1 MIKIIGLGPGA
12 PEALTIGAVKALEEG
27 KNIYFRTEKHP
38 TVDYLRGK
46 IKEFKTYDHYYETS
60 ESFDQVYNS
69 IAEDI
74 VSKYKEDEEI
84 IYAVP
89 GHPLVA
95 EKSVFN
101 LMNLCDEK
109 GIRYEI
115 LPAVSFIDAMMDVL
129 KIDPIEGL
137 KVIDA
142 FDMKNQILDKRIG
155 TIITQVYNP
164 LIASE
169 VKLRLLE
176 YYNDE
181 TEIYYVRA
189 AGIVSEESVRKIPIY
204 ELDMQEDIDY
214 LTSIYIPKD
223 MDNKKDFNDLV
234 EIIDTLRGENGC
246 PWDMEQTHESIKNQL
261 LEEAYE
267 VIDSINN
274 DDIDGMVEELGDVL
288 LHVVFH
294 ASLGKDDGYFNI
306 YDILES
312 ICNKMIYRHPHV
324 FSDGKVNNSGEVLE
338 NWEELKRKEKSF
350 NTVTEEMN
358 AIAKALPSLIR
369 AHKVQK
375 KAAKVGFD
383 WDDIEDAAL
392 KVQEELKEVLDV
404 YKSNNKEKI
413 KDEVGDLIFACVN
426 VARKLNID
434 EEEAVNSTIQ
444 KFIRR
449 FSFIEEEALKSNK
462 NLNEMTLKEMD
473 LLWEQAKNK
482 EFNEKKKDL

>member
-12 PEALTIGAVKALEEG
+12 PEALTIGAVRALEEG

-38 TVDYLRGK
+38 TVDYLKGRV
-46 IKEFKTYDHYYETS
+46 KEFKTYDHYYEVS
-60 ESFDQVYNS
+60 ENFDEVYSS
-69 IAEDI
+69 IAKDI
-74 VSKYKEDEEI
+74 INNHKDCNEI

-101 LMNLCDEK
+101 LMNLCDEE
-109 GIRYEI
+109 GIKYEI
-115 LPAVSFIDAMMDVL
+115 VPAVSFIDAMMDVL

-142 FDMKNQILDKRIG
+142 FDINNQVLDKRIG
-155 TIITQVYNP
+155 TIITQVYNQ

-169 VKLRLLE
+169 VKLRLLD
-176 YYNDE
+176 YYNDD
-181 TEIYYVRA
+181 TEIYFVRA
-189 AGIVSEESVRKIPIY
+189 AGIEGEESIRKIPIY

-223 MDNKKDFNDLV
+223 MNNKKDFNDLV
-234 EIIDTLRGENGC
+234 EIVDKLRGEDGC

-267 VIDSINN
+267 LVDSINN
-274 DDIDGMVEELGDVL
+274 DDIDGMIEELGDVL

-294 ASLGKDDGYFNI
+294 ASIGKDDGYFNI
-306 YDILES
+306 YDVIGS
-312 ICNKMIYRHPHV
+312 ICDKMIYRHPHV
-324 FSDGKVNNSGEVLE
+324 FGSLDISNSDEVLD
-338 NWEELKRKEKSF
+338 NWEELKKKEKHF
-350 NTVTEEMN
+350 ETITDEMK
-358 AIAKALPSLIR
+358 AVATALPALIR

-383 WDDIEDAAL
+383 WDKVEEAAL
-392 KVQEELKEVLDV
+392 KVKEELKEVLDV

-413 KDEVGDLIFACVN
+413 KGEVGDLIFACVN
-426 VARKLNID
+426 VARLLKVD
-434 EEEAVNSTIQ
+434 EEEALNLTIK
-444 KFIRR
+444 KFINR
-449 FSFIEEEALKSNK
+449 FSFIEEEALKK
-462 NLNEMTLKEMD
+462 GKTLNEMTLEEMD
-473 LLWEQAKNK
+473 KIWNIAKDK
-482 EFNEKKKDL
+482 EFHKNKKDL

>member
-12 PEALTIGAVKALEEG
+12 PEALTIGSVKALEECE
-27 KNIYFRTEKHP
+27 NIYFRTEKHP
-38 TVDYLRGK
+38 TVDYLKDK
-46 IKEFKTYDHYYETS
+46 IKDFKTYDHYYEES
-60 ESFDQVYNS
+60 ESFDEVYDS
-69 IAEDI
+69 IARDI
-74 VSKYKEDEEI
+74 ISKYSECNEI
-84 IYAVP
+84 VYAVP

-95 EKSVFN
+95 EKSVSN
-101 LMNLCDEK
+101 LIKLCDEK
-109 GIRYEI
+109 GIKYSI
-115 LPAVSFIDAMMDVL
+115 IPAVSFIDAMMDVL

-169 VKLRLLE
+169 VKLKLLE

-189 AGIVSEESVRKIPIY
+189 AGIIKEESIRKIPIY

-223 MDNKKDFNDLV
+223 IDNKKDFNDLV
-234 EIIDTLRGENGC
+234 KIIEVLRGENGC
-246 PWDMEQTHESIKNQL
+246 PWDIEQTHQSIKNEI

-267 VIDSINN
+267 VVDSINN
-274 DDIDGMVEELGDVL
+274 DDIDGMIEELGDVL

-294 ASLGKDDGYFNI
+294 ASIGNDDGYFNI
-306 YDILES
+306 YDIIQS

-324 FSDGKVNNSGEVLE
+324 FGRDKLSNSKEVIDSWDDIKK
-338 NWEELKRKEKSF
+338 NEKNFKSI
-350 NTVTEEMN
+350 TDEME
-358 AIAKALPSLIR
+358 AVAKALPSLIR
-369 AHKVQK
+369 ADKIQR

-383 WDDIEDAAL
+383 WDNIEGAAL
-392 KVQEELKEVLDV
+392 KVEEELKEVLEV

-413 KDEVGDLIFACVN
+413 KDEVGDLLFACVN
-426 VARKLNID
+426 IARKLDIN
-434 EEEAVNSTIQ
+434 EEEAVNLTIK

-449 FSFIEEEALKSNK
+449 FSFIEEESKMINKS
-462 NLNEMTLKEMD
+462 LKEMKLEEMD
-473 LLWEQAKNK
+473 SLWNK
-482 EFNEKKKDL
+482 SKGLEKDIE

>member
-12 PEALTIGAVKALEEG
+12 PEALTIGAVKALEECES
-27 KNIYFRTEKHP
+27 IYFRTEKHP
-38 TVDYLRGK
+38 TVDYLKDK
-46 IKEFKTYDHYYETS
+46 IKEFKTYDHYYEIS
-60 ESFDQVYNS
+60 ESFDEVYDN
-69 IAEDI
+69 IATDI
-74 VSKYKEDEEI
+74 INKYSEYNEI

-101 LMNLCDEK
+101 LIKLCDEK

-169 VKLRLLE
+169 VKLKLLE

-189 AGIVSEESVRKIPIY
+189 AGIVQEETVRKIPIY
-204 ELDMQEDIDY
+204 ELDMQDDIDY

-223 MDNKKDFNDLV
+223 VDNKKDFNDLV
-234 EIIDTLRGENGC
+234 KIIEVLRGENGC
-246 PWDMEQTHESIKNQL
+246 PWDMEQTHESIKNEL

-267 VIDSINN
+267 VVDSINN
-274 DDIDGMVEELGDVL
+274 DDLDGMIEELGDVL

-294 ASLGKDDGYFNI
+294 ASIGNDDGYFNI
-306 YDILES
+306 YDIIQS

-324 FSDGKVNNSGEVLE
+324 FGEDRLSSSQEVIE
-338 NWEELKRKEKSF
+338 AWDDIKKREKEFKS
-350 NTVTEEMN
+350 VTEEMD
-358 AIAKALPSLIR
+358 AVAKALPSLIR

-383 WDDIEDAAL
+383 WDNLEDAAI
-392 KVQEELKEVLDV
+392 KVKEELKEVLEV

-413 KDEVGDLIFACVN
+413 KDEVGDLLFACVN
-426 VARKLNID
+426 IARKLNIN
-434 EEEAVNSTIQ
+434 EEEAVNSTIK
-444 KFIRR
+444 KFIKR
-449 FSFIEEEALKSNK
+449 FSFIEEGAKAINK
-462 NLNEMTLKEMD
+462 PLNEMSLEEMD
-473 LLWEQAKNK
+473 YLWDKSKALENNI
-482 EFNEKKKDL
+482 E

>member
-38 TVDYLRGK
+38 TVNYLKGK
-46 IKEFKTYDHYYETS
+46 IKDFKTYDNYYETS
-60 ESFDQVYNS
+60 DSFDEVYNN
-69 IAEDI
+69 IARDI
-74 VSKYKEDEEI
+74 IDKYSNENEL

-101 LMNLCDEK
+101 LIELCDEK
-109 GIRYEI
+109 GIKYEI
-115 LPAVSFIDAMMDVL
+115 VPAVSFIDAMMDVL

-142 FDMKNQILDKRIG
+142 FDMKNQVLDKRIG
-155 TIITQVYNP
+155 TIITQVYNQ

-169 VKLRLLE
+169 VKLKLLD

-189 AGIVSEESVRKIPIY
+189 AGIVSEESIRKIPIY

-214 LTSIYIPKD
+214 LTSLYIPRD
-223 MDNKKDFNDLV
+223 INNKKDFNDLI
-234 EIIDTLRGENGC
+234 EIIDRLRGEDGC
-246 PWDMEQTHESIKNQL
+246 PWDMEQTHDSIKNEL

-267 VIDSINN
+267 VVDSINN
-274 DDIDGMVEELGDVL
+274 DDIDGMIEELGDVL

-294 ASLGKDDGYFNI
+294 ASIGKDDGYFNI
-306 YDILES
+306 SDVIQA

-324 FSDGKVNNSGEVLE
+324 FGKDKVLNSGEVLD
-338 NWEELKRKEKSF
+338 NWEEIKKEEKNF
-350 NTVTEEMN
+350 ETITDEMK
-358 AIAKALPSLIR
+358 AIANALPSLVR

-383 WDDIEDAAL
+383 WDDVEDAAL
-392 KVQEELKEVLDV
+392 KITEELKEVLDV

-426 VARKLNID
+426 VARKLNIN

-449 FSFIEEEALKSNK
+449 FSFIEQAALKSKK
-462 NLNEMTLKEMD
+462 NLSDMTLEEMD
-473 LLWEQAKNK
+473 ALCNEAKKNK
-482 EFNEKKKDL
+482 